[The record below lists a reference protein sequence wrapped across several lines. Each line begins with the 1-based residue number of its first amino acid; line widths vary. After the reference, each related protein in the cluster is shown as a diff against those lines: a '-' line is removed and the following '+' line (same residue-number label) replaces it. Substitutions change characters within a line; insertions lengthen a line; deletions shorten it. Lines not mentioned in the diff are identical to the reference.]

1 MRIISG
7 KLKNKSI
14 NFLKNSTTRPLKDS
28 VKENIFNILNHS
40 NLIEVEIAKA
50 NILDIYSGTGSF
62 GFECISRGA
71 KKVTYVEQN
80 NAAMKVLKKNIV
92 KLSIEK
98 QTIVINDMVE
108 NIFEKYRKDKYN
120 IFFLDPPFNDNKF
133 LQNLHF
139 IKKYK
144 FYNKKH
150 IVIIHR
156 EKSSKDNLDSLLKT
170 LIIKQYGRSKIIFG
184 TFN

>member
-1 MRIISG
+1 M
-7 KLKNKSI
+7 
-14 NFLKNSTTRPLKDS
+14 FT
-28 VKENIFNILNHS
+28 ILPQEFFFIPS
-40 NLIEVEIAKA
+40 
-50 NILDIYSGTGSF
+50 
-62 GFECISRGA
+62 
-71 KKVTYVEQN
+71 
-80 NAAMKVLKKNIV
+80 
-92 KLSIEK
+92 
-98 QTIVINDMVE
+98 E

-139 IKKYK
+139 IKKHK